1 MCVKAW
7 VYKCLSPVFS
17 MVLDTGK
24 ESASTLSYN
33 LFGFSVQHRE
43 GGISASASQRL
54 AVSSAGTI

>member
-33 LFGFSVQHRE
+33 LFGFSVQHILE
-43 GGISASASQRL
+43 PVWFLSTA
-54 AVSSAGTI
+54 